1 MSEWKDI
8 EEFKE
13 STFHFEAQEHM
24 RELTMIIQGDVPS
37 KSNSYKIITLRYRDG
52 RTIARLGKTSK
63 LTEYERTFSLQCK
76 GKGMHISEPFI
87 CEIDVFFGNR
97 QKDIDNASKCILD
110 CLTQNDVIKDDVL
123 CYELTLHKHIDRK
136 RPRINI
142 RLTWQENLTEQMENT
157 ESTRR

>member
-1 MSEWKDI
+1 
-8 EEFKE
+8 
-13 STFHFEAQEHM
+13 M
-24 RELTMIIQGDVPS
+24 RELTMTIQGDVPS

-52 RTIARLGKTSK
+52 RTIARLGKTAK

-76 GKGMHISEPFI
+76 GKGLHISEPFS

-123 CYELTLHKHIDRK
+123 CTDLTLHKHIDRK

-142 RLTWQENLTEQMENT
+142 RLTWHENLTEQMEEHGSHTDTHEDANKGV
-157 ESTRR
+157 